1 MTCQVYKDSAE
12 SAKQAL
18 IHALNENESLNT
30 VNDLYDHYK
39 GLRKIADTH
48 THNDTITFDT
58 SPDYYTNSSY
68 PVGVEMGEA
77 ISLGLGTEDTI
88 TFADADG
95 VMNIDYPTQGFG
107 INDDISFTTS
117 DDVVTVPEDTN
128 VERT

>member
-18 IHALNENESLNT
+18 IHALNENESLDT

-39 GLRKIADTH
+39 GLRKIADSH
-48 THNDTITFDT
+48 THNDTITFST
-58 SPDYYTNSSY
+58 APDYYTNSSY

-88 TFADADG
+88 TFADTDG
-95 VMNIDYPTQGFG
+95 VMNIEYPTQGFG
-107 INDDISFTTS
+107 FNDDISFTTS
-117 DDVVTVPEDTN
+117 DDVVTVPEDIKID
-128 VERT
+128 